1 MAGVRKFL
9 PASAASGWRLE
20 AKPITVAVSPRTVV
34 SVGMLW
40 SFNHKHWSNLA
51 ARRKRVSRVQRTLLR
66 LSKSSGTRGIRGRD
80 ELGLLEALIAGA
92 VLDFG
97 TKDLLAFFKCREVS
111 TNRPRCF

>member
-9 PASAASGWRLE
+9 PASAASGCRLE
-20 AKPITVAVSPRTVV
+20 AKPITVAASPRTVV

-80 ELGLLEALIAGA
+80 ELRFPDALIAGA

-97 TKDLLAFFKCREVS
+97 TKDLLAFFNGGRFWP
-111 TNRPRCF
+111 T